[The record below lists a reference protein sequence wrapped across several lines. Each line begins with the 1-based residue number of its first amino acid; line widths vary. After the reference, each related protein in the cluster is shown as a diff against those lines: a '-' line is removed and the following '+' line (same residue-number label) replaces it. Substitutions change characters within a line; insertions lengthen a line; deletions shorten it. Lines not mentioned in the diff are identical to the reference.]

1 VYNTEFLGVFSGKL
15 SIKELNILEMHFL
28 ALIEF
33 NVYLPAS
40 LYAKY
45 YFDLKAYS
53 QDEAH
58 FPLKPLDKE
67 KAKLLELRTQSSQ
80 NMAKDL
86 HHTVSLDRLKPTRV
100 KAPAIIG

>member
-1 VYNTEFLGVFSGKL
+1 
-15 SIKELNILEMHFL
+15 MHFL

-45 YFDLKAYS
+45 YFELKAYS
-53 QDEAH
+53 QVDEAR
-58 FPLKPLDKE
+58 FPLQPLDKE

-86 HHTVSLDRLKPTRV
+86 IHTVSLDRLKPTRV